1 MKASDDRVLLVVD
14 DSPEALSM
22 LNDSLTQ
29 AGFSV
34 LVALDGLQALSICRK
49 IVPDLILMDA
59 MMPKLNGF
67 ETCKKL
73 REDPAFSSVPVIF
86 MTGLDSDE
94 TMLSSFKA
102 GAVDY
107 VQKPFRMDELL
118 ERIKAHLMKADQLR
132 NTQQLL
138 DSHSLCSMQVNKDGT
153 VDWIT
158 PKALDLLEESGYSRV
173 KLAAT
178 LPGLI
183 RPVIESNAVKSSI
196 ELEGSMPQVI
206 IELYERHP
214 DGSCVL
220 TLSKQDSGSKTHI
233 LMQEFSITSREAE
246 VLWWVAQGKS
256 NKELALILGIS
267 PRTVNKHLETVFEK
281 MMVENRTAAAR
292 MALKCLNDHGIG

>member
-1 MKASDDRVLLVVD
+1 MQ
-14 DSPEALSM
+14 E
-22 LNDSLTQ
+22 
-29 AGFSV
+29 
-34 LVALDGLQALSICRK
+34 

-138 DSHSLCSMQVNKDGT
+138 DSRSLCSMQVNKDGT

-173 KLAAT
+173 KLAAA

-183 RPVIESNAVKSSI
+183 RPVIESNAVKTSI

-220 TLSKQDSGSKTHI
+220 TLSKQDSGSKTDI
-233 LMQEFSITSREAE
+233 LMQEFSLTSREAE

>member
-138 DSHSLCSMQVNKDGT
+138 DSRSLCSMQVNKDGT

-173 KLAAT
+173 KLAAA

-183 RPVIESNAVKSSI
+183 RPVIESNAVKTSI

-220 TLSKQDSGSKTHI
+220 TLSKQDSGSKTDI
-233 LMQEFSITSREAE
+233 LMQEFSLTSREAE

>member
-34 LVALDGLQALSICRK
+34 RVALDGLQALSICRK

-138 DSHSLCSMQVNKDGT
+138 DSRSLCPMQVNKDGT

-173 KLAAT
+173 KLAAA

-183 RPVIESNAVKSSI
+183 RPVIESNAVKTSI

-220 TLSKQDSGSKTHI
+220 TLSKQDSGSKTDI
-233 LMQEFSITSREAE
+233 LMQEFSLTSREAE

>member
-138 DSHSLCSMQVNKDGT
+138 DSRSLCSMQVNKDGT

-173 KLAAT
+173 KLAAA

-183 RPVIESNAVKSSI
+183 RPVIESNAVKTSI

-220 TLSKQDSGSKTHI
+220 TLSKQDSGSKTDI
-233 LMQEFSITSREAE
+233 LMQEFSLTSREAE

-292 MALKCLNDHGIG
+292 MALKCLSDHGIG

>member
-59 MMPKLNGF
+59 IMPKLNGF
-67 ETCKKL
+67 ETCRKL

-118 ERIKAHLMKADQLR
+118 ERIKAHLLKADQLR

-138 DSHSLCSMQVNKDGT
+138 DSRSLCSMQVNKSGT

-173 KLAAT
+173 KLAAA

-183 RPVIESNAVKSSI
+183 KPVIESDSGKSSI

-220 TLSKQDSGSKTHI
+220 TLSKQDSGSKTDI
-233 LMQEFSITSREAE
+233 LMQEFSLTSREAE

-292 MALKCLNDHGIG
+292 MALKCLSDHGIG